1 VLFRSMVVGKD
12 REEGGIMGKGKILY
26 RTSHESG
33 ISTHGS
39 HIFYSCKSMTH
50 AV

>member
-1 VLFRSMVVGKD
+1 MVEGKD
-12 REEGGIMGKGKILY
+12 REEGGITGKDKILH

-39 HIFYSCKSMTH
+39 HIIL
-50 AV
+50 